1 MAKPVPIETRLEQ
14 GGYVSRGRKA
24 EDGRINDRYKL
35 IELST
40 SSYQMLPSIK
50 RTMLACMGR
59 LRLKNNTSGG
69 TGGERAKIYSNIS
82 YAMLTG
88 Q

>member
-1 MAKPVPIETRLEQ
+1 MDFAIETRLEH

-24 EDGRINDRYKL
+24 EDGRINDRDKP

-59 LRLKNNTSGG
+59 LHQKNNTSGG
-69 TGGERAKIYSNIS
+69 TGSERAKN
-82 YAMLTG
+82 LL
-88 Q
+88 